1 MRVSVMIARYIISW
15 LVVEHQYDSV
25 VYNISWLVVQHQLTG
40 SRSSVTTNSITV
52 LHHQLTGSR
61 TSVLRH
67 QCYQYH
73 YICIDYIYWYYTIR
87 ASALQT
93 RRDYI
98 YCYYIYCY
106 YTTRASAF
114 TVTTVT
120 VTTLSACSLMFVTQS
135 TTIVIHNACSY
146 MSAVQTTCTKHVH
159 ASCIIG

>member
-1 MRVSVMIARYIISW
+1 MICDEAGYALQSG
-15 LVVEHQYDSV
+15 VEGELNLSMYDGMSA
-25 VYNISWLVVQHQLTG
+25 YEH
-40 SRSSVTTNSITV
+40 TTNSITV
-52 LHHQLTGSR
+52 LHHQPTGSR

-73 YICIDYIYWYYTIR
+73 YICIDYIYCYYTIR

-114 TVTTVT
+114 TVTTFT

-146 MSAVQTTCTKHVH
+146 MSAVQTACTKHVH